1 MDHWSQEQVLGML
14 EGGNYQLAQFF
25 ARHDMKDM
33 PDRRYKTKAAR
44 FYRENLGKHVQ
55 QVKGMGFYP
64 GREATR
70 RKPLKHCETV

>member
-25 ARHDMKDM
+25 ARHDMEDM

-44 FYRENLGKHVQ
+44 FYRENLGKHVR